1 MYDVVILTDHRYVNP
16 KKTDWYTDQVLLEDQ
31 LLQTA
36 LEKKGLKV
44 IKKDWADSEFDW
56 TTTKHAIFR
65 TTWDYFERYNEFFSW
80 LEETKH
86 QTTFIN
92 SDEIIHWN
100 IDKHYLQELEENNIN
115 IAPTLFI
122 KKRVGAIFI
131 LFSSNSCR

>member
-36 LEKKGLKV
+36 LENKGLKV
-44 IKKDWADSEFDW
+44 IKKDWADPEFDW
-56 TTTKHAIFR
+56 TNTKHAIFR
-65 TTWDYFERYNEFFSW
+65 TTWDYFERFNEFFSW
-80 LEETKH
+80 LEKTKH

-92 SDEIIHWN
+92 SADIIRWN
-100 IDKHYLQELEENNIN
+100 IDKHYLQDLHNNNIN

-122 KKRVGAIFI
+122 EKGDKIT
-131 LFSSNSCR
+131 LKQL